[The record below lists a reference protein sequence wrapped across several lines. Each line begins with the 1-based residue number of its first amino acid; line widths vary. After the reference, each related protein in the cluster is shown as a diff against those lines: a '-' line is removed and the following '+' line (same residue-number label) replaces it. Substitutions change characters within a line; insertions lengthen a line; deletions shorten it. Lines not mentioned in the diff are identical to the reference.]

1 MEKTKVG
8 VIGLGGIAQLVHLP
22 IISRLETVKL
32 VSVAEINK
40 NKLKTA
46 GEKYSGVRPY
56 ADYKEM
62 IVNEDLDAVII
73 STPTDTHEEIALA
86 CLESK
91 KNVLIEKPVARN
103 FREAKEIAQAA
114 KKVKKVAMV
123 GMNSRF
129 RPDTMLLR
137 SIINSGELGDLFYIN
152 CSWLRRKSSAQKWFV
167 NKNLS
172 GGGVIID
179 LGIVILDLALWMMG
193 QDQIH
198 SVSVQKFDHTKDKIE
213 DSAIGMIRFQDGK
226 VINFE
231 VSWELYSSTDSFN
244 LTVHGTKGTACI
256 NPLRIF
262 KKTESSHI
270 DYSPNKNSNIQN
282 LFRKSYENELRHFIG
297 AVREG
302 APVISSV
309 DESLTRMKLLE
320 ALYKSAEHQKEIK
333 L

>member
-1 MEKTKVG
+1 MDKTKVG
-8 VIGLGGIAQLVHLP
+8 VIGLGGIAQLIHLP
-22 IISRLETVKL
+22 ILSKLETVEL

-40 NKLKTA
+40 NRLKTI
-46 GEKYSGVRPY
+46 GEKYPGAKQY
-56 ADYKEM
+56 LDYREM
-62 IVNEDLDAVII
+62 ISNEELDAIVIA
-73 STPTDTHEEIALA
+73 TPTDTHEIVSLD

-91 KNVLIEKPVARN
+91 INILIEKPVTRN
-103 FREAKEIAQAA
+103 FKEAKEIALAA

-152 CSWLRRKSSAQKWFV
+152 CSWLKQKSSIQKWFV
-167 NKNLS
+167 NKTLS

-179 LGIVILDLALWMMG
+179 LGIVILDLALWMIG
-193 QDQIH
+193 EDVE
-198 SVSVQKFDHTKDKIE
+198 SVSVQKFDHSKNEIE
-213 DSAIGMIRFQDGK
+213 DSAIGLIRFQNGE
-226 VINFE
+226 VVNFE
-231 VSWELYSSTDSFN
+231 VSWEIYSNSDSFN
-244 LTVHGTKGTACI
+244 ITAHGTKGTSCL
-256 NPLRIF
+256 NPLKIF
-262 KKTESSHI
+262 KKTESIHI
-270 DYSPNKNSNIQN
+270 DYTPYKAANVQN

-309 DESLTRMKLLE
+309 DEALNRMKLLE
-320 ALYKSAEHQKEIK
+320 ALYKSAELKKEIK

>member
-1 MEKTKVG
+1 MDKTKVG
-8 VIGLGGIAQLVHLP
+8 VIGLGGIAQLIHLP
-22 IISRLETVKL
+22 ILSKLETVEL

-40 NKLKTA
+40 NRLKTI
-46 GEKYSGVRPY
+46 GEKYPDAKQY
-56 ADYKEM
+56 LDYREM
-62 IVNEDLDAVII
+62 ISNEELDAIVIA
-73 STPTDTHEEIALA
+73 TPTDTHEIVSLD

-91 KNVLIEKPVARN
+91 INILIEKPVTRN
-103 FREAKEIAQAA
+103 FKEAKEIALAA

-152 CSWLRRKSSAQKWFV
+152 CSWLKQKSSIQKWFV
-167 NKNLS
+167 NKTLS

-179 LGIVILDLALWMMG
+179 LGIVILDLALWMIG
-193 QDQIH
+193 ENVE
-198 SVSVQKFDHTKDKIE
+198 SVSVQKFDHSKNEIE
-213 DSAIGMIRFQDGK
+213 DSAIGLIRFQNGE
-226 VINFE
+226 VVNFE
-231 VSWELYSSTDSFN
+231 VSWEIYSNSDSFN
-244 LTVHGTKGTACI
+244 ITAHGTKGTSCL
-256 NPLRIF
+256 NPLKIF
-262 KKTESSHI
+262 KKTESIHI
-270 DYSPNKNSNIQN
+270 DYTPYKAANVQN

-309 DESLTRMKLLE
+309 DEALNRMKLLE
-320 ALYKSAEHQKEIK
+320 ALYKSAELKKEIK